1 MVKFIVPAAILIA
14 APLIAFATEQQ
25 FTRELGEVDVYTRD
39 NFEDTVDFAA
49 RDLESSEYEIAERG
63 LPFGAISGIAHFP
76 SRRSSKGLSSAVKI
90 GTKVNNANNRY
101 QNVQSSYQNLK
112 NTFQSIRNKVSGG
125 RGRRDLEG
133 LYERDFDEELELVER
148 DLPQDALEFVER
160 DFDEDLLEREFD
172 EELLEREVDEDI
184 LERDVEEDI
193 LVRELYENLMERE
206 VDEDILE
213 REFDED
219 LMVRDDEDA
228 ILERDF
234 DEELMERGF
243 DDLEERE
250 VDINE
255 LD

>member
-63 LPFGAISGIAHFP
+63 LPFGAISGIA
-76 SRRSSKGLSSAVKI
+76 RSSKGLSSAVKI

-133 LYERDFDEELELVER
+133 LYERDFDEEL
-148 DLPQDALEFVER
+148 VER

-172 EELLEREVDEDI
+172 EELLEREVDEDV

-193 LVRELYENLMERE
+193 LTREVDEDLMERE

-219 LMVRDDEDA
+219 LMVREVEDA

-250 VDINE
+250 VDIDE

>member
-1 MVKFIVPAAILIA
+1 MVKFIAPAAILIA
-14 APLIAFATEQQ
+14 APLIAFAAEQE
-25 FTRELGEVDVYTRD
+25 FTRELAEVDVYSRD
-39 NFEDTVDFAA
+39 NFEDTADLAA
-49 RDLESSEYEIAERG
+49 RDLESLEYDIAERG
-63 LPFGAISGIAHFP
+63 LPFGAISGLVRGFKG
-76 SRRSSKGLSSAVKI
+76 SKGLSSAIKI
-90 GTKVNNANNRY
+90 GKKANSANNHY
-101 QNVQSSYQNLK
+101 QNAKSNY
-112 NTFQSIRNKVSGG
+112 QSIKSNYRSS

-133 LYERDFDEELELVER
+133 LYELVER
-148 DLPQDALEFVER
+148 DLPQDVLEFVER

-172 EELLEREVDEDI
+172 EELLEREVDEDVF
-184 LERDVEEDI
+184 ERDVEEDI
-193 LVRELYENLMERE
+193 LARELDEDLMERE

-213 REFDED
+213 RDFDED
-219 LMVRDDEDA
+219 LMVRDVEDA

>member
-1 MVKFIVPAAILIA
+1 MVKFIAPVAILIE
-14 APLIAFATEQQ
+14 APLIAFAAEQE
-25 FTRELGEVDVYTRD
+25 FTRELADDVYTRD
-39 NFEDTVDFAA
+39 NFEDTADLAG
-49 RDLESSEYEIAERG
+49 RDLESLEYDITERG
-63 LPFGAISGIAHFP
+63 FPIGAISGIAKGL
-76 SRRSSKGLSSAVKI
+76 SRSKGLSTAVKV
-90 GTKVNNANNRY
+90 GKKANSVNNHY
-101 QNVQSSYQNLK
+101 QNAQATYQNTKSSYQSFK
-112 NTFQSIRNKVSGG
+112 GKFTGG

-133 LYERDFDEELELVER
+133 LYERDFDEELVER

-172 EELLEREVDEDI
+172 EELMQREVDED
-184 LERDVEEDI
+184 LFERDVEEDI
-193 LVRELYENLMERE
+193 LARELDEDLMERE

-219 LMVRDDEDA
+219 LMERDVEDA

-234 DEELMERGF
+234 DEELMER
-243 DDLEERE
+243 E